1 MKNNETSTEYE
12 VQAILN
18 RRFTKNDNIQYFVK
32 WVGWAH
38 EHNTWQPLENLL
50 GSPETE
56 AMVQK
61 FNDLEDKKRKWAS
74 NKEDENNQVDKLT
87 LMNSLN
93 RKFTTVNEDEEYPFM

>member
-1 MKNNETSTEYE
+1 
-12 VQAILN
+12 
-18 RRFTKNDNIQYFVK
+18 
-32 WVGWAH
+32 
-38 EHNTWQPLENLL
+38 
-50 GSPETE
+50 
-56 AMVQK
+56 MVQK